1 MIGQSFGRPK
11 TARARA
17 LCPSVDARHRQERL
31 FHLRNCRQRFA
42 SKKPAREGP
51 VGRFPRGLCCAG
63 GRPGSLPAAARGT
76 SEKPMNKRVVRRFAI
91 AAPRAANAFD
101 EAGWGLTT
109 ARPLLGRYGLSWP
122 QEGQNLSVQRAPHAG
137 QNHAAPSPAPG
148 TRPGAWGWGGTALRP
163 PKRGADAAAVA

>member
-31 FHLRNCRQRFA
+31 FHLRNCRQRSA

-51 VGRFPRGLCCAG
+51 VGRFLRGLCCAG
-63 GRPGSLPAAARGT
+63 DESGSLPAAYDT
-76 SEKPMNKRVVRRFAI
+76 SS
-91 AAPRAANAFD
+91 
-101 EAGWGLTT
+101 
-109 ARPLLGRYGLSWP
+109 RYGLSWP

-137 QNHAAPSPAPG
+137 QNHAAPSAAPG
-148 TRPGAWGWGGTALRP
+148 TRPGA
-163 PKRGADAAAVA
+163 